1 MGEKFNLTITNGNA
15 NSEISK
21 IKEYN
26 TFLVKYGLNLSELE
40 IKQII
45 EKKNESLKR
54 SGRIEFEGCIADKMI
69 KAFCDS
75 SYVNQE
81 NFADTICELIEIFY
95 YYKTETKNLIA
106 DDELINFMRKYYD
119 EIACGDVE
127 YLANKVLEKIKK
139 NVLLKRNIDFDI
151 E

>member
-1 MGEKFNLTITNGNA
+1 MGKKINLTIINGNA

-21 IKEYN
+21 IKECN
-26 TFLVKYGLNLSELE
+26 TFLVKYSLNLSELE

-54 SGRIEFEGCIADKMI
+54 SGRIEFEECIADKMI

-127 YLANKVLEKIKK
+127 YLASKVLEQIKK